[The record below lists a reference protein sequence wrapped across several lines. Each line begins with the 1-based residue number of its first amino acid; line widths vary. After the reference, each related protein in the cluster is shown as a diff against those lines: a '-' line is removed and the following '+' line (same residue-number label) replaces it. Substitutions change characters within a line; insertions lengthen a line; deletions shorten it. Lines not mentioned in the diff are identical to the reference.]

1 MEALKGHDVV
11 LVAGGASVS
20 LAGENKDIL
29 LNEDADFSVPCLD
42 FACLLD
48 DGSCHC
54 SILLVIRLDDLVSP
68 DEENCGTRVLH
79 IESVPDEDKH
89 SKLADDVVGWF
100 ARVVASEN
108 LEPDLKK
115 EVWQRALVLRRE
127 WMAVGDSS
135 AGNQNRKVD
144 DAGNEK
150 GPAAPTAEK
159 NTAAD
164 DVDKATPPR
173 VTENRLEVASGRGGK
188 WPKRSGGRS
197 AEQLSKLPALTLA
210 HEVVR
215 LEAEVCRLKEL
226 ANTQERRLAH
236 QRDTMSELM
245 GRAEESQE
253 GFERALTTM
262 NRLVARADD
271 ADKRGR
277 KDVAN
282 AVQEMRVERAN
293 ATSQRETAALTFARL
308 EAAVV
313 ELKSTIFS
321 ALNSAAEQTR
331 AAEVWQKLVGFE
343 NAAANAAERG
353 AGAGAMILRTVMGSF
368 AGNLGPTTC
377 PEQPAG
383 RIPKLPAAPA
393 GVTSLPLI
401 LSGGGES
408 ARQEKRPVP
417 QAAEGEATT
426 GRVKKLKAAGKDS
439 STAAAAVKDCGVAA
453 ARLAIAGSKNEGAV
467 VISDDEDAEALESR
481 KRFLAA
487 RAAVK
492 GAGRGGAMAKDP
504 KDQLCIG
511 TGVVEGGHKNVA
523 ATQTAMVG
531 VRFTPGNKNPFSV
544 ELHHGGVR
552 YYLGSFSR
560 TTLARYLS
568 AVAQT
573 MWHGRVQ
580 SRELVL
586 SNKEE
591 SDWAEN
597 LDLARKMTAGLCS
610 NHFLRKLAG
619 NHKRMLNI
627 FKTCRELV
635 EADSDNTVQSAL
647 CAAVGL
653 EVAEDDAKVKGKEQ
667 KTLFAAAVAFAFA
680 AVWSLT
686 AEYARCNTAGGARS
700 AWKRVTVEVRAAA
713 VKSGSAA
720 AKLCR
725 PSVDQLEGL
734 EVCWRDV
741 CSDIRKHQGDQ
752 LGATASI
759 QKRVLKL
766 YGEELDMTD
775 KVVVHQLIQ
784 VVVDWNYGS
793 SVFLATKGVGLYMEY
808 PKKKGTRGKGKNGD
822 AGEKDGKSDMDE
834 RKGEEAEHS
843 DGEDI

>member
-1 MEALKGHDVV
+1 MEALKGHAVV

-29 LNEDADFSVPCLD
+29 LNEDADFSAPCLD

-54 SILLVIRLDDLVSP
+54 SILLVIRPDDLVSP

-100 ARVVASEN
+100 ARVVASGN

-115 EVWQRALVLRRE
+115 KVRQRALVLRRE
-127 WMAVGDSS
+127 WMDLTHVTDPNAKSGMIVVYGFQRVLQDYDFASRNSSDVVRAPKTKSLKSLRDRIVKHACDLAVDIVLVEPALHKTAGARSTVLHAAAVDSAAGTVADPGKGNPPASKTPDGDNAERVSEAVGDSS

-164 DVDKATPPR
+164 DVDKASPPR

-215 LEAEVCRLKEL
+215 LEAKVRRLKEL
-226 ANTQERRLAH
+226 ANAQERQLAH

-262 NRLVARADD
+262 NRLVARVDD

-277 KDVAN
+277 EDVAN

-331 AAEVWQKLVGFE
+331 AEVWQKLVGFE
-343 NAAANAAERG
+343 NATANAAERG

-383 RIPKLPAAPA
+383 RIPTLPAAPA

-439 STAAAAVKDCGVAA
+439 STAAAAVKDGGVAA

-511 TGVVEGGHKNVA
+511 TGAVEGGHKC
-523 ATQTAMVG
+523 QI
-531 VRFTPGNKNPFSV
+531 
-544 ELHHGGVR
+544 
-552 YYLGSFSR
+552 Y
-560 TTLARYLS
+560 
-568 AVAQT
+568 
-573 MWHGRVQ
+573 
-580 SRELVL
+580 
-586 SNKEE
+586 
-591 SDWAEN
+591 
-597 LDLARKMTAGLCS
+597 MT
-610 NHFLRKLAG
+610 
-619 NHKRMLNI
+619 
-627 FKTCRELV
+627 
-635 EADSDNTVQSAL
+635 
-647 CAAVGL
+647 
-653 EVAEDDAKVKGKEQ
+653 
-667 KTLFAAAVAFAFA
+667 
-680 AVWSLT
+680 
-686 AEYARCNTAGGARS
+686 
-700 AWKRVTVEVRAAA
+700 
-713 VKSGSAA
+713 
-720 AKLCR
+720 
-725 PSVDQLEGL
+725 
-734 EVCWRDV
+734 
-741 CSDIRKHQGDQ
+741 
-752 LGATASI
+752 
-759 QKRVLKL
+759 
-766 YGEELDMTD
+766 
-775 KVVVHQLIQ
+775 
-784 VVVDWNYGS
+784 
-793 SVFLATKGVGLYMEY
+793 
-808 PKKKGTRGKGKNGD
+808 
-822 AGEKDGKSDMDE
+822 
-834 RKGEEAEHS
+834 
-843 DGEDI
+843 

>member
-11 LVAGGASVS
+11 LVAGGTSVS

-331 AAEVWQKLVGFE
+331 A
-343 NAAANAAERG
+343 
-353 AGAGAMILRTVMGSF
+353 S
-368 AGNLGPTTC
+368 
-377 PEQPAG
+377 
-383 RIPKLPAAPA
+383 

-725 PSVDQLEGL
+725 ASVDQLEGL